1 MNREWHEANPMPP
14 KASLN
19 ERIAWHLEHARACGC
34 REIPAS
40 ILAELERRGI
50 TPPMR
55 ATLARPSSQA

>member
-1 MNREWHEANPMPP
+1 MPP